1 MVPEE
6 IRAIEEVLEVGL
18 ETAFLRILNDPR
30 HWGGRQ
36 RAEAAEAIEAAIRA
50 GIEAGV
56 RECLLNPFP
65 RRGTP
70 QAILNNAKPAISAAV
85 KGGLKKLAG

>member
-1 MVPEE
+1 MTPEE
-6 IRAIEEVLEVGL
+6 ARAIKDVLEVGL
-18 ETAFLRILNDPR
+18 ESAFLRVLNDPR

-36 RAEAAEAIEAAIRA
+36 RAEAAEAIEAALRA

-65 RRGTP
+65 RRGSP
-70 QAILNNAKPAISAAV
+70 QAILSNAKPGIRSAIQE
-85 KGGLKKLAG
+85 KLRRLEG